1 MIQSIS
7 TDPRKVNRDS
17 NVFLVVSC
25 SSTVE
30 HELLVIN
37 FLQSSMTSF
46 RCGQGLVVSYLST
59 MEHQLL
65 VASMN
70 TFFERTLCYAVG
82 KPTNTT
88 HKRNQAN
95 TNTQKHKCKHAN
107 MKTRIHWQAVR
118 RSIQCA
124 EQPWDA
130 ERHVNTTCNH
140 NSNVQYNARSH
151 LGDAKHNVNATF
163 TIPCAEH
170 SNVHYKAWNNSSR
183 RLKFAFRSSQNPTR
197 RFIQQNENAHV
208 ATAA

>member
-70 TFFERTLCYAVG
+70 TFFERTLCYAFG

-95 TNTQKHKCKHAN
+95 TNTQKHKRKHAN
-107 MKTRIHWQAVR
+107 MKTRIHLASSETFNTVCGATLGCRTPCEYDMQSQFKR
-118 RSIQCA
+118 PIQCA
-124 EQPWDA
+124 EPPW
-130 ERHVNTTCNH
+130 RCKTQCKCNIH
-140 NSNVQYNARSH
+140 
-151 LGDAKHNVNATF
+151 
-163 TIPCAEH
+163 H
-170 SNVHYKAWNNSSR
+170 SMC
-183 RLKFAFRSSQNPTR
+183 
-197 RFIQQNENAHV
+197 
-208 ATAA
+208 